1 MNSRLVEEHGQLYSV
16 DVASAPLVTPA
27 DAVAN
32 TAGADG
38 VLVGTNPL
46 PRAVIESMA
55 PSVRIIGRIGVGLD
69 AIDLRAA
76 KDRGI
81 AVFHAP
87 DYCVPEVATHTVAML
102 LALNRQLVVG
112 DRLARTN
119 WLGWRAIEPISSL
132 SEQVVG
138 LVGFG
143 RIARAVAARLKALV
157 SKVIA
162 CDPYSVIDDAE
173 VDSVTSLEELLGRSD
188 YVSLHLPLSADTQ
201 KLIGSPELAL
211 MRPGA
216 ALINV
221 SRGGLIDEAALV
233 DALVS
238 GHLSGAALDVLSEE
252 PPDESSPLLHAPNVL
267 LSPHAAWYSVAS
279 ERRVWTMAFEGIL
292 EFLNGERLTS
302 GRLAPLD

>member
-1 MNSRLVEEHGQLYSV
+1 MDAQLVEEHGHLYSV
-16 DVASAPLVTPA
+16 DVASLPLVTPA

-32 TAGADG
+32 TVGADG
-38 VLVGTNPL
+38 VLVSTNPL

-81 AVFHAP
+81 AVFHTP
-87 DYCVPEVATHTVAML
+87 DYCVPEVATHAVAML
-102 LALNRQLVVG
+102 LALNRQLVVC
-112 DRLARTN
+112 DRLARTD
-119 WLGWRAIEPISSL
+119 WTGWRVIEPVSSL

-157 SKVIA
+157 CKVIA
-162 CDPYSVIDDAE
+162 YDPYSVIDDAE
-173 VDSVTSLEELLGRSD
+173 VESVTSLEELLGRSD

-201 KLIGSPELAL
+201 KLIGSSELAL

-221 SRGGLIDEAALV
+221 SRGGLIDEPALV
-233 DALVS
+233 EALIS
-238 GHLSGAALDVLSEE
+238 GQLSGAALDVLSQE
-252 PPDESSPLLHAPNVL
+252 PPDESAPLLHASNVL
-267 LSPHAAWYSVAS
+267 LSPHTAWYSVAS

-292 EFLNGERLTS
+292 DFLNGERLTS
-302 GRLAPLD
+302 GRLVPLD